1 MISKLIDFVVL
12 NEDGT
17 EPLLNNGLPEL
28 KPRPD
33 TKFISELEHL
43 IATGANLEITT
54 LFAELVSLGE
64 QWDWAER
71 YYDYLVELNEV
82 DQYNA
87 NLPDP
92 IPTEDGAL
100 IEVEP
105 KALPTEPL
113 RPAVKTSDE
122 VLEPYKVTIF
132 KLQRQSQID
141 NAVVQIS
148 TGKTFDADEKSITRM
163 ANALIKHWQLNE
175 DDTIPWSTADVAT
188 GVMVECTKAE
198 IVEAHSLATD
208 HFATTWG
215 IDSGT
220 D

>member
-12 NEDGT
+12 NEDGI

-71 YYDYLVELNEV
+71 YYDYIVELNKVE
-82 DQYNA
+82 QYNA

-92 IPTEDGAL
+92 IPTEDGTL

-105 KALPTEPL
+105 IALPKEPK
-113 RPAVKTSDE
+113 RPALKTVDE

-132 KLQRQSQID
+132 KLQRQSLID
-141 NAVVQIS
+141 NAVVEIS
-148 TGKTFDADEKSITRM
+148 TGKKFDADELSITRL
-163 ANALIKHWQLNE
+163 ANALIKHWQL
-175 DDTIPWSTADVAT
+175 DDSDVIHWSTADVGT
-188 GVMVECTKAE
+188 GIMVDCTKAE
-198 IVEAHSLATD
+198 IREAHQLATD
-208 HFATTWG
+208 NFAQTWALN
-215 IDSGT
+215 D
-220 D
+220 

>member
-1 MISKLIDFVVL
+1 MEAKINKIIDFINLDDEGNPVL
-12 NEDGT
+12 NAY
-17 EPLLNNGLPEL
+17 GLPTL
-28 KPRPD
+28 LQGPITKNIPD
-33 TKFISELEHL
+33 L
-43 IATGANLEITT
+43 IAKGKIENLNT
-54 LFAELVSLGE
+54 FAEIQCKAE
-64 QWDWAER
+64 QFAWAYK

-82 DQYNA
+82 EQYNA

-92 IPTEDGAL
+92 IPTEGGAL

-105 KALPTEPL
+105 KALPTEPE
-113 RPAVKTSDE
+113 RPAVRTVDE

-148 TGKTFDADEKSITRM
+148 TGKTFDADELSITRM

>member
-1 MISKLIDFVVL
+1 MHNNILDFILLDENNEPIL
-12 NEDGT
+12 ND
-17 EPLLNNGLPEL
+17 LGLPTL
-28 KPRPD
+28 K
-33 TKFISELEHL
+33 
-43 IATGANLEITT
+43 TGHVPKTESDLLRVI
-54 LFAELVSLGE
+54 SLGKPVNVINAFAQEFIGSE
-64 QWDWAER
+64 QWEWANK

-82 DQYNA
+82 EKYNA

-105 KALPTEPL
+105 KTLPTEPE
-113 RPAVKTSDE
+113 RPALKTVDE

-148 TGKTFDADEKSITRM
+148 TGKTFDADEQSITRM

-175 DDTIPWSTADVAT
+175 DDIIPWSTADVAT

>member
-12 NEDGT
+12 NEDGI

-71 YYDYLVELNEV
+71 YYDYLVELNKVE
-82 DQYNA
+82 QYNA

-92 IPTEDGAL
+92 IPTEEGAL
-100 IEVEP
+100 IEAEP
-105 KALPTEPL
+105 KAMPTEPL
-113 RPAVKTSDE
+113 RPAVRTVDN
-122 VLEPYKVTIF
+122 VLEPYQKQIMKIQGIEF
-132 KLQRQSQID
+132 KGID
-141 NAVVQIS
+141 VS
-148 TGKTFDADEKSITRM
+148 
-163 ANALIKHWQLNE
+163 LNE
-175 DDTIPWSTADVAT
+175 SNQNGLSALKSALEIAKEFEVDDEFFPINFNAETCDGTQVLTLVDEAEFKEFGLQFIMAR
-188 GVMVECTKAE
+188 KAFFE
-198 IVEAHSLATD
+198 
-208 HFATTWG
+208 
-215 IDSGT
+215 
-220 D
+220 